1 MLSKADLSDNGITA
15 FCHLLRLRRCFY
27 LHTLTMLVIGNAPT
41 LLSLAQLQ
49 KMAPTWMNTSMAI
62 FNDEQANKVTMLFFA
77 VASYE
82 IEHSTL

>member
-1 MLSKADLSDNGITA
+1 MKQR
-15 FCHLLRLRRCFY
+15 HLLWPQSCLY
-27 LHTLTMLVIGNAPT
+27 LHMLTKLLVGNAPT

>member
-1 MLSKADLSDNGITA
+1 MLSKADLSHNDITA
-15 FCHLLRLRRCFY
+15 FWHLLWPRSCFY
-27 LHTLTMLVIGNAPT
+27 LHTRTKLLIGNAPT

-62 FNDEQANKVTMLFFA
+62 FSDEQANKVTMLFFA

-82 IEHSTL
+82 TEHSTL